1 MGCYSS
7 QLVNRPLR
15 TRMRGDVGAVGEKPT
30 ATRLGKMFV
39 YFTILDASIISHV
52 PQSNYTS

>member
-7 QLVNRPLR
+7 RLVNRPLR

-39 YFTILDASIISHV
+39 CFTALEA
-52 PQSNYTS
+52 